1 MILSRKILLLL
12 AAVLVGTPALADS
25 WKDESG
31 HGRGEG
37 KEEYWDGNCKIVRE
51 WKRNGE
57 YKEEIKCDR
66 PPYPRSPRMT
76 FREPI
81 HDPSALPPP
90 PPGPSYSEI
99 YRDSE
104 GRYCREYQAF
114 SVIDRKVRRLYGTA
128 CLQPDGA
135 WAFMD

>member
-1 MILSRKILLLL
+1 MVLSRK
-12 AAVLVGTPALADS
+12 AVLLVAALLMSAPALADS
-25 WKDESG
+25 WKDEKG
-31 HGRGEG
+31 YGRGEG

-66 PPYPRSPRMT
+66 PPYPRPQRVIH
-76 FREPI
+76 REPV
-81 HDPSALPPP
+81 HAAPVLP
-90 PPGPSYSEI
+90 PPGPIYGDI
-99 YRDSE
+99 YRDDH

-114 SVIDRKVRRLYGTA
+114 GVIDRQLRRLYGTA

-135 WAFMD
+135 WAFID